1 MSFASFVTK
10 LGDALNDG
18 IRTAANSPFLANTVG
33 KATRAGLNVGKA
45 AGNAAIKVG
54 ANTLKGGF
62 EAGSYLIDH
71 GDEIKAGAKAFGVGV
86 TKEANEWAQAGI
98 GGLGKIIDTF
108 TTDANWDRSIIG
120 KKFNKKGLAAVGLI
134 ATGMQGSRDV
144 KQYIDSRQGQ
154 NDGQIYRPTPQ
165 ISTPYQLSQQ
175 MAYSSHGRSFADNA
189 GATGDL
195 VFALN
200 NMRNG

>member
-1 MSFASFVTK
+1 M
-10 LGDALNDG
+10 
-18 IRTAANSPFLANTVG
+18 
-33 KATRAGLNVGKA
+33 
-45 AGNAAIKVG
+45 
-54 ANTLKGGF
+54 
-62 EAGSYLIDH
+62 
-71 GDEIKAGAKAFGVGV
+71 
-86 TKEANEWAQAGI
+86 
-98 GGLGKIIDTF
+98 
-108 TTDANWDRSIIG
+108 
-120 KKFNKKGLAAVGLI
+120 AAVGLI
-134 ATGMQGSRDV
+134 DTGMQGSRDV

>member
-18 IRTAANSPFLANTVG
+18 IRTAANSQFLANTVG

-54 ANTLKGGF
+54 ANTLRGGF
-62 EAGSYLIDH
+62 EAGSFLIDH
-71 GDEIKAGAKAFGVGV
+71 GDEIKKGAKAFGTGV
-86 TKEANEWAQAGI
+86 AKEANEWAQAGV

-108 TTDANWDRSIIG
+108 TTDATWDRSIIG
-120 KKFNKKGLAAVGLI
+120 KKFNKKGLAAVALI
-134 ATGMQGSRDV
+134 ATGMEGTKDV

-154 NDGQIYRPTPQ
+154 NDGQLYRPTPQ
-165 ISTPYQLSQQ
+165 ISTPYQLSEQ